1 MLHRTA
7 FLRYLPFCRK
17 LVTKRRST
25 FAQAVSNDL
34 LPSLVV
40 IFPDWQPES
49 LADLVDLLHT
59 GQTTAATVGS
69 TVARDRAAGLQHLL
83 HALGIQL
90 TGLEVGEA
98 EYRPVASTTTENLS
112 SSAGLPEERED
123 VTVESPQS
131 SPVGELNDEATK
143 ASCDTRVE
151 IRTEAFESEKYFG
164 TAVVAKNRTKRSWGT
179 MGEDVV
185 EESAVP
191 KDPAQKKQTRRSFGT
206 ASAEDTVESAAVL
219 VGTSTALQKKPT
231 RRSFGT
237 ASAED
242 TAEPAAVPKD
252 TGTALQK
259 KPARRKITEQ
269 SNVNYQ
275 GGMDAD
281 YFMLDKA

>member
-1 MLHRTA
+1 
-7 FLRYLPFCRK
+7 
-17 LVTKRRST
+17 
-25 FAQAVSNDL
+25 
-34 LPSLVV
+34 
-40 IFPDWQPES
+40 
-49 LADLVDLLHT
+49 
-59 GQTTAATVGS
+59 
-69 TVARDRAAGLQHLL
+69 
-83 HALGIQL
+83 
-90 TGLEVGEA
+90 
-98 EYRPVASTTTENLS
+98 
-112 SSAGLPEERED
+112 
-123 VTVESPQS
+123 
-131 SPVGELNDEATK
+131 
-143 ASCDTRVE
+143 
-151 IRTEAFESEKYFG
+151 
-164 TAVVAKNRTKRSWGT
+164 

-191 KDPAQKKQTRRSFGT
+191 KDPAQKKQARRSFGT

-219 VGTSTALQKKPT
+219 VGTGTALQKKPT